1 MSDGKD
7 VYHEPVLLEEAV
19 ASLNCRSGGIYVDG
33 TVGGGGHAAL
43 ILEKTTPDGF
53 LLGMDVDSDAL
64 QAADQRLMIFGR
76 RKRLIKA
83 NYADIKQ
90 VLTEQRI
97 SQVDGILLDLG
108 VSSHQLD
115 VAERGF
121 SIMKDAPLDMR
132 MDSKS
137 GRSAYDVVNSCS
149 ERELKEIIRQYGE
162 EIMAGRIARAI
173 AAKRKDG
180 PIRTTTQLA
189 AIIAGAMPVSL
200 RHRKIHPA
208 TRTFQAIRIYVNN
221 ELSNLYRAIQDGTDC
236 LKQGGRFSI
245 ISFHSLEDGI
255 VKNSFRS
262 LEKGCI
268 CPADMP
274 VCTCGQRPRLKVI
287 TRKPISPSPEEIAAN
302 PRSRSARLR
311 TAERI

>member
-1 MSDGKD
+1 MSVEGDA
-7 VYHEPVLLEEAV
+7 YHEPVLLEEAV
-19 ASLNCRSGGIYVDG
+19 ASLNCRNGGIYVDG

-43 ILEKTTPDGF
+43 ILERSAPDGF

-64 QAADQRLMIFGR
+64 QAAERRLTTFGR
-76 RKRLIKA
+76 RKKLIKA
-83 NYADIKQ
+83 NYADIQQ
-90 VLTEQRI
+90 VLADQEI
-97 SQVDGILLDLG
+97 PEVDGILLDLG

-115 VAERGF
+115 TPERGF
-121 SIMKDAPLDMR
+121 SFLQEAPLDMR

-137 GRSAYDVVNSCS
+137 GRSAYDVVNGCA

-162 EIMAGRIARAI
+162 EIMAGRIARKI
-173 AAKRKDG
+173 AARRKDA

-189 AIIAGAMPVSL
+189 AIVAGALPGSA
-200 RHRKIHPA
+200 RHKKIHPA
-208 TRTFQAIRIYVNN
+208 TRTFQALRIYVNN
-221 ELSNLYRAIQDGTDC
+221 ELANLHRAIQNGIDF
-236 LKQGGRFSI
+236 LKPGGRFSI

-255 VKNSFRS
+255 VKHSFRS

-274 VCTCGQRPRLKVI
+274 FCTCGQSPRLKVV
-287 TRKPISPSPEEIAAN
+287 TRKPIPPSPEEVVGN